1 MKKLQYDID
10 QNIKD
15 YRFDYITRN
24 IQFFL
29 RDIFCDFFVE
39 FMKFQDDEET
49 KDIAGIVF
57 AEFLRISNP
66 VIPFVTDH
74 LAQVLD
80 ICDSFVLNGKVDLS
94 SITIDEKAEKE
105 VDEFVALT
113 HELRSEKQANS
124 TDSEKYQALYEKLN
138 NWQGELSD
146 LIGIVR

>member
-1 MKKLQYDID
+1 M
-10 QNIKD
+10 KD

-39 FMKFQDDEET
+39 AMKFQDDEET
-49 KDIAGIVF
+49 KSIAGIVF

-80 ICDSFVLNGKVDLS
+80 ICDSFVLKGKLDLS
-94 SITIDEKAEKE
+94 SIIIDEKAEKE
-105 VDEFVALT
+105 VDQFVELI
-113 HELRSEKQANS
+113 HEIRSEKQANRI
-124 TDSEKYQALYEKLN
+124 DSEKYQVLCEKLN
-138 NWQGELSD
+138 NWQGELSTI
-146 LIGIVR
+146 IGIVR